1 MGFGVRASKVKGKDK
16 SQFRQVRGTWYAPR
30 DAGQL
35 PYARIHPYS
44 CTYCL
49 HAARKRQSNS
59 FGPVFDGSFGVD
71 TEDLANTPGIDFNS
85 LQFFPDQTSFGPLGP
100 VDTHNI
106 TNVIQN
112 GLDWID
118 LHADTANT

>member
-1 MGFGVRASKVKGKDK
+1 MGFGVRASKDKDK
-16 SQFRQVRGTWYAPR
+16 SKFRQVRGTWYAPR
-30 DAGQL
+30 DAGQS
-35 PYARIHPYS
+35 PYARIHS
-44 CTYCL
+44 HSRIYCL

-59 FGPVFDGSFGVD
+59 FGPDFDGSFGVD

-85 LQFFPDQTSFGPLGP
+85 LQFFPDQNTFGPLGA

-112 GLDWID
+112 GLDWIN